1 MASSQTSIMFV
12 PGRAAASADVFW
24 YSDASTPDVARIYD
38 VLLGGTAN
46 LAADQAFAGELLRLV
61 PDAVMAAYQNRNFVR
76 RAVQFLAGPAGI
88 RQFIDVGMGLP
99 TQCNVHEI
107 AQRITPDA
115 HVLYVDH
122 DPMVISRARELLAG
136 SASAA
141 VVNHDL
147 RDPDGIVHHPAL
159 TTLIDLDKPVAILL
173 ASVLHFIDDTENP
186 HAIVRVLQQAMA
198 PGSYLAVSH
207 ATGDW
212 LPPEVTRRVRELY
225 RIAAASFAPRTHEQI
240 ASFLDGL
247 EIIPP
252 GLVNG
257 SAWRAGSMAV
267 EPRRTLFYAGLGRKR

>member
-24 YSDASTPDVARIYD
+24 YSDASTPNVARIYD

-107 AQRITPDA
+107 AQQITPDA

-141 VVNHDL
+141 AVNHDL
-147 RDPDGIVHHPAL
+147 RDPDGIIHQPAL
-159 TTLIDLDKPVAILL
+159 TTLIANAAAFWL
-173 ASVLHFIDDTENP
+173 AEPLQFRDDRENP
-186 HAIVRVLQQAMA
+186 HASGRVLQKAM
-198 PGSYLAVSH
+198 PPVSH
-207 ATGDW
+207 LAGAPATVDW
-212 LPPEVTRRVRELY
+212 LPPEATRRVRELY
-225 RIAAASFAPRTHEQI
+225 RIAAASFVPRTHEQI
-240 ASFLDGL
+240 AGFLDGL
-247 EIIPP
+247 ELIPP

>member
-1 MASSQTSIMFV
+1 MASSQTSIMFE

-24 YSDASTPDVARIYD
+24 YSDASTPNVARIYD

-46 LAADQAFAGELLRLV
+46 LAADHAFAGELLRLV

-88 RQFIDVGMGLP
+88 RQFIDVGTGLP
-99 TQCNVHEI
+99 TQYNVHEI
-107 AQRITPDA
+107 AQQITPDA

-141 VVNHDL
+141 AVNHDL

-159 TTLIDLDKPVAILL
+159 TTLIDLDRPVAILL
-173 ASVLHFIDDTENP
+173 ASVLHFIDDAEDP
-186 HAIVRVLQQAMA
+186 HPIVRILQQAMA

-225 RIAAASFAPRTHEQI
+225 RLAAASFAPRAHEQI

>member
-24 YSDASTPDVARIYD
+24 YSDASTPNVARIYD

-88 RQFIDVGMGLP
+88 RQFIDVGTGLP

-141 VVNHDL
+141 AVNHDL
-147 RDPDGIVHHPAL
+147 RDPGGIIHHPAL

-173 ASVLHFIDDTENP
+173 ASVLHFIDDAENP
-186 HAIVRVLQQAMA
+186 HAIVRVLQETMA

-240 ASFLDGL
+240 AGFLDGL
-247 EIIPP
+247 ELIPP

>member
-24 YSDASTPDVARIYD
+24 YSDASTPNVARIYD

-107 AQRITPDA
+107 AQQITPDA

-141 VVNHDL
+141 AVNHDL
-147 RDPDGIVHHPAL
+147 RDPDGIIHQPAL
-159 TTLIDLDKPVAILL
+159 TTLIDLGKPVAILL
-173 ASVLHFIDDTENP
+173 ASVLHFIDDAENP

-225 RIAAASFAPRTHEQI
+225 RIAAASFVPRTHEQI
-240 ASFLDGL
+240 AGFLDGL
-247 EIIPP
+247 ELIPP

-257 SAWRAGSMAV
+257 SAWRAGSMAA

>member
-24 YSDASTPDVARIYD
+24 YSDASTPNVARIYD

-76 RAVQFLAGPAGI
+76 RAVQFLVGPAGI

-159 TTLIDLDKPVAILL
+159 TPLIDLDKPVAILL
-173 ASVLHFIDDTENP
+173 ASVLHFIDDAENP
-186 HAIVRVLQQAMA
+186 HAIVRVLQETMA

-257 SAWRAGSMAV
+257 SAWRAGSMAA

>member
-24 YSDASTPDVARIYD
+24 YSDASTPNVARIYD

-88 RQFIDVGMGLP
+88 RQFIDVGTGLP

-159 TTLIDLDKPVAILL
+159 TTLIDLDRPVAILL
-173 ASVLHFIDDTENP
+173 ASVLHFIDDAENP
-186 HAIVRVLQQAMA
+186 HAIVRVLQETMA